1 MSSRAVVLFK
11 HLTRGLQQRYVIELL
26 KLKETFIDPLL
37 HPFSSVPLSAPT
49 LTDQADEYYFHS
61 ESPPVESLDNLPIA
75 SRFLS
80 TNTILRQH
88 AQSNPSSQ
96 PPSGSRTPTIPPADA
111 ESVVS
116 DEEEDQIGRGYAPG
130 KNKLPVRGASSQ
142 NSPYGSNALRS
153 LGKNLPFPSR
163 SHHSLPPPPRPN
175 PQASTTSLGRQSI
188 ILGYDGDRQPSA
200 LIPLGRTK
208 KGTKESSSTMLPNSA
223 PSSSNTGSGLPPHL
237 LPEDLRQC
245 LEVLEASILN
255 GHITLSEGLKKRYEE
270 QYPLVRSLAD
280 VFVSNVSS
288 AVMTFD
294 GSF

>member
-1 MSSRAVVLFK
+1 
-11 HLTRGLQQRYVIELL
+11 
-26 KLKETFIDPLL
+26 
-37 HPFSSVPLSAPT
+37 VPLGAPT
-49 LTDQADEYYFHS
+49 LADPADEYYFRS

-80 TNTILRQH
+80 TNPILRQQ
-88 AQSNPSSQ
+88 APTNPPSQ
-96 PPSGSRTPTIPPADA
+96 PPSGSRTPTIPADG

-142 NSPYGSNALRS
+142 NSPYGTSVLRS

-175 PQASTTSLGRQSI
+175 PQASTTSLGRQSV
-188 ILGYDGDRQPSA
+188 ILGYDGDHQASA
-200 LIPLGRTK
+200 FMSSGRSKKASK
-208 KGTKESSSTMLPNSA
+208 KGSSSMTLPNDA
-223 PSSSNTGSGLPPHL
+223 PLNPNPGSGLAPHL

-245 LEVLEASILN
+245 LEVLEASILK

-280 VFVSNVSS
+280 VFVSNVSG
-288 AVMTFD
+288 
-294 GSF
+294 GSY